1 MAHRKLRRSVDSRTS
16 SIARGLVEVPR
27 PDRNEFHELVHR
39 PTPIKDP
46 RVRFA
51 VTQVALACIGL
62 QVQIQQ
68 VAASC
73 KAAQQAFAVVFPEDE
88 SRHQITEMF
97 ENLGLLVMHS
107 SDGPMAEALETLIVL
122 ALHASDDDQQARG
135 LSTLA
140 QTLGLDTADIALD
153 EEEVPK
159 APRGAAANSSSPRA
173 GAPRLSSGD
182 DKLRI
187 EAIAQVAVARKLPVI
202 IVEPEGGSL
211 VLVGYTEDRTHGAKL
226 CELDCDFAE
235 AQRIVVLVTRMVL
248 KGLGD

>member
-1 MAHRKLRRSVDSRTS
+1 MDSRTS
-16 SIARGLVEVPR
+16 SIARGLVEVPK

-88 SRHQITEMF
+88 QRHQITEMF
-97 ENLGLLVMHS
+97 EQLGLLVMHS
-107 SDGPMAEALETLIVL
+107 SDGPMAEALETLVVL
-122 ALHASDDDQQARG
+122 ALHASDDDQQVRG

-159 APRGAAANSSSPRA
+159 APRGNTAAGSSTSRP
-173 GAPRLSSGD
+173 GAPRLNSCED
-182 DKLRI
+182 RLRV
-187 EAIAQVAVARKLPVI
+187 EAVAQVAVARKLPVI

-248 KGLGD
+248 KGLGL